1 MAVNFETNDG
11 GRSAYFKGRAG
22 DCVTRAVAIA
32 SGLDY
37 KEVYDTLAKGNA
49 AQRKSKRT
57 AKQTRSARNGIYTK
71 RKWFKDYMI
80 SLGFTWVPLM
90 SIGSGCQVHLR
101 SDELPTTGR
110 LVLSLSNHNA
120 AYIDGVLHDTYDC
133 SREGTRCVYGYW
145 RYEGGSD
152 G

>member
-11 GRSAYFKGRAG
+11 GRLLYFKGEAG

-37 KEVYDTLAKGNA
+37 KEVYDTLAEGNA
-49 AQRKSKRT
+49 SQRKSKRS
-57 AKQTRSARNGIYTK
+57 KKRTRSARNGIITK
-71 RKWFKDYMI
+71 RKWFKDYMS

-90 SIGSGCQVHLR
+90 SVGSGCQVHLHK
-101 SDELPTTGR
+101 DELPTKGR
-110 LVLSLSNHNA
+110 LVLRLSNHVA

-133 SREGTRCVYGYW
+133 SRDGKRCVYGYW
-145 RYEGGSD
+145 QYEGG